1 VNQPNHLPRTTR
13 LFLAGNTV
21 SMVGTGLVLPY
32 ILIYLHQ
39 VRGIALPLVGAL
51 LAGAA
56 VAGLVVVPIS
66 GALIDHLGARRV
78 LVAMMLAQAV
88 ADLGLAWAHNVPTAL
103 PAVLLYGAF
112 WAPMFPTIQT
122 MIAVLT
128 PDPVTQQRAFAIN
141 FTCQNAAL
149 GVGAAVGAAVAG
161 AQSPAS
167 FAALFIANA
176 ASCVL
181 FAAVLLFVPNLQ
193 RQRQRSEPKAG
204 YRDVLAHR
212 GLRLVTI
219 AALLLAFTGYAA
231 FDSGV
236 PAFATVV
243 AHVPIRAIALS
254 FTVNTTFIVATQ
266 LLVLRLIRR
275 LRRSLVVTLT
285 GVIWAVS
292 WGVFGLSALP
302 FLSGGSSW
310 SSPSLPCSA
319 SARPSSHRRWGPC
332 STPWPTIAPA
342 AEQTRSQ
349 DSPRPSASSRH
360 RPSSPASSPQAQPRS
375 GSCSCASVVLA
386 RWASALC
393 SAAS

>member
-1 VNQPNHLPRTTR
+1 
-13 LFLAGNTV
+13 
-21 SMVGTGLVLPY
+21 
-32 ILIYLHQ
+32 
-39 VRGIALPLVGAL
+39 VRGITLPVVGAL
-51 LAGAA
+51 LAVAA

-66 GALIDHLGARRV
+66 GALIDRLGARRV
-78 LVAMMLAQAV
+78 LVGMMLAQAV
-88 ADLGLAWAHNVPTAL
+88 ADVAMAWAHNLPTAV

-161 AQSPAS
+161 AHSPAS

-181 FAAVLLFVPNLQ
+181 FAAVLLFVPNLH

-292 WGVFGLSALP
+292 WAVFGLAALP
-302 FLSGGSSW
+302 LLSGGRIV
-310 SSPSLPCSA
+310 LVFA
-319 SARPSSHRRWGPC
+319 FTALFGLGE
-332 STPWPTIAPA
+332 TFIAPTLGPLLNA
-342 AEQTRSQ
+342 LADDRTRGRANSITGFAT
-349 DSPRPSASSRH
+349 SLGLIA
-360 RPSSPASSPQAQPRS
+360 SPAIVTGFIAT
-375 GSCSCASVVLA
+375 GAAAIWIVLLCLGCLGTVGIGVVLGRKLSDEQDRVGVPKA
-386 RWASALC
+386 TVSDAGQSERPEVKVLSGTE
-393 SAAS
+393 